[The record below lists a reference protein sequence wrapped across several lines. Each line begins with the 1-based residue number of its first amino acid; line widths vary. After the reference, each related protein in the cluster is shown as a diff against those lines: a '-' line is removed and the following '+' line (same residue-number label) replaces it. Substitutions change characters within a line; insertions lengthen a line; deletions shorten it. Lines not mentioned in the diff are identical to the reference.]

1 MSRLPPGGV
10 DAALQAVLSDMQ
22 HALNQLAQVLEAERG
37 AVHALD
43 SAALD
48 SAGADKQALLQRLEQ
63 LDLER
68 QQLLR
73 EAPPTAPAFAATWPQ
88 IVQSL
93 RACQQLNQRN
103 GSAVSQR
110 LAQVRAAL
118 SILTGHV
125 GEGGLYGR
133 GGELRAS
140 LRSQVLAEV

>member
-1 MSRLPPGGV
+1 MSRLPSGDM

-22 HALNQLAQVLEAERG
+22 QALNDLAQILDVERT

-48 SAGADKQALLQRLEQ
+48 SAGASKQSLLRRLEQ
-63 LDLER
+63 LDVER

-73 EAPPTAPAFAATWPQ
+73 ETPPAAPSFVAAWPQ

-103 GSAVSQR
+103 GSAVNQR
-110 LAQVRAAL
+110 LLQVREAL
-118 SILTGHV
+118 STLTGHG
-125 GEGGLYGR
+125 GEGNLYGR

>member
-1 MSRLPPGGV
+1 MSRLPSGGV
-10 DAALQAVLSDMQ
+10 DDALQAVLSDMQ
-22 HALNQLAQVLEAERG
+22 HALSQLARVLEAERA
-37 AVHALD
+37 AVHALN

-110 LAQVRAAL
+110 LAQVREAL

-125 GEGGLYGR
+125 GEDGLYGR

>member
-1 MSRLPPGGV
+1 MSRLPPGGAN
-10 DAALQAVLSDMQ
+10 DALQAVLSDMQ
-22 HALNQLAQVLEAERG
+22 QALSQLALVLDAERA

-48 SAGADKQALLQRLEQ
+48 GAGTSKQSLLQRLEQ

-73 EAPPTAPAFAATWPQ
+73 EAPFAVPASAAAWPQ

-103 GSAVSQR
+103 GSAVSRR
-110 LAQVRAAL
+110 LVQVREAL
-118 SILTGHV
+118 SILTGHA